1 MGDAV
6 ADGTDF
12 FEIFYHAHLGV
23 NQSVQH
29 NLDTRRV
36 VGDGQLLIVFL
47 SVVLMGEF
55 AHFQTDALKQTLGH
69 HLSVIGH
76 VNQLIFD

>member
-1 MGDAV
+1 
-6 ADGTDF
+6 
-12 FEIFYHAHLGV
+12 
-23 NQSVQH
+23 
-29 NLDTRRV
+29 
-36 VGDGQLLIVFL
+36 
-47 SVVLMGEF
+47 MGEF